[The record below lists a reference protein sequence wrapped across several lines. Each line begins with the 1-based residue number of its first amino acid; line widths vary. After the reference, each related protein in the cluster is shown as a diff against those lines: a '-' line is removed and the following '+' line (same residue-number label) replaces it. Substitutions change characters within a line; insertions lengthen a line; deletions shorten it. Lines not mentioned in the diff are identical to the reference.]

1 MTIYQRPHVAILL
14 DRLAEH
20 PERLIVVAGPR
31 QTGKTTLV
39 RQALAQVDM
48 KGRYVSTDT
57 YQSNEPSLMVGSEDR
72 EDHVATFSD
81 ERDEKWLIRVW
92 EEARQE
98 TDQIVDDAYRHND
111 PSRRGYVLALD
122 EIQKIPQWS
131 STVKGLWDA
140 DRAVD
145 RPLHVVVLGS
155 APLLMQQGL
164 TESLAGRFELIRVNH
179 WSFYEMMEA
188 FGFDLPSYIYFGG
201 YPGAAT
207 HINDQPRWRD
217 YIRSSLI
224 EPNIDR
230 DILSMTR
237 VKKPALLK
245 RAFELGCSYSG
256 QILSYTKMVGQLQ
269 DAGNTT
275 TLAHYLDLLSGAGL
289 LAGLSKYAGQ
299 QHRRRASSPKL
310 NVLNTSYM
318 AVDSGYSFEEARADR
333 SFWGRLVESTV
344 GAHLFNTGI
353 PDIRLYYWRESPYEV
368 DFVLVRGKR
377 VVSIE
382 VKSTPHGD
390 NAVGVSAFQER
401 FHPERHLLVGGQG
414 GIPLEEFLQY
424 PAAHWFD
431 SS

>member
-1 MTIYQRPHVAILL
+1 
-14 DRLAEH
+14 
-20 PERLIVVAGPR
+20 
-31 QTGKTTLV
+31 LV
-39 RQALAQVDM
+39 
-48 KGRYVSTDT
+48 
-57 YQSNEPSLMVGSEDR
+57 
-72 EDHVATFSD
+72 
-81 ERDEKWLIRVW
+81 
-92 EEARQE
+92 
-98 TDQIVDDAYRHND
+98 
-111 PSRRGYVLALD
+111 LD
-122 EIQKIPQWS
+122 EIQKVPDWS

-179 WSFYEMMEA
+179 WSFREMIEA
-188 FGFDLPSYIYFGG
+188 FEFDLPSYIYFGG
-201 YPGAAT
+201 YPGAAKYV
-207 HINDQPRWRD
+207 NDQPRWRE

-237 VKKPALLK
+237 VNKPALLK

-275 TLAHYLDLLSGAGL
+275 TLAHYLELLSGAGL
-289 LAGLSKYAGQ
+289 LTGLSKYAGQ

-310 NVLNTSYM
+310 NVLNTSFM

-344 GAHLFNTGI
+344 GAHLFNTGT
-353 PDIRLYYWRESPYEV
+353 PDIKLHYWRESPYEV
-368 DFVLVRGKR
+368 DFVLVRGQR
-377 VVSIE
+377 IVSIE
-382 VKSTPHGD
+382 VKSTPRGD
-390 NAVGVSAFQER
+390 NAAGLSAFQES
-401 FHPERHLLVGGQG
+401 FHPERTLLVGGQG
-414 GIPLEEFLQY
+414 GIALEEFLLH
-424 PAAHWFD
+424 PAAYWFD

>member
-1 MTIYQRPHVAILL
+1 MAVYQRPHVSILL

-39 RQALAQVDM
+39 RQALDQIDM
-48 KGRYVSTDT
+48 QGRYVSTDT
-57 YQSNEPSLMVGSEDR
+57 YQSNEPSLLMGSHEQLT
-72 EDHVATFSD
+72 TFS
-81 ERDEKWLIRVW
+81 EKRDEQWLIRVW

-98 TDQIVDDAYRHND
+98 TDKIAEEALRLND
-111 PSRRGYVLALD
+111 PSRRGFVLVLD

-164 TESLAGRFELIRVNH
+164 IESLAGRFELIRVNH
-179 WSFYEMMEA
+179 WSFQEMAEA

-201 YPGAAT
+201 YPGAAK
-207 HINDQPRWRD
+207 HMSDQPRWRD

-230 DILSMTR
+230 DILAMTR

-245 RAFELGCSYSG
+245 QAFELGCSYSG

-275 TLAHYLDLLSGAGL
+275 TLAHYLDLLSAAGL

-310 NVLNTSYM
+310 NVLNTSFM

-333 SFWGRLVESTV
+333 SFWGRMVESTV
-344 GAHLFNTGI
+344 GAHLINTGL
-353 PDIRLYYWRESPYEV
+353 PDIRLHYWRESPYEV
-368 DFVLVRGKR
+368 DFVLVRGQR
-377 VVSIE
+377 IVSIE
-382 VKSTPHGD
+382 VKSTPRGD

-401 FHPERHLLVGGQG
+401 FHPERHLLIGGQG
-414 GIPLEEFLQY
+414 GIPLEEFLLH
-424 PAAHWFD
+424 PAAYWFD